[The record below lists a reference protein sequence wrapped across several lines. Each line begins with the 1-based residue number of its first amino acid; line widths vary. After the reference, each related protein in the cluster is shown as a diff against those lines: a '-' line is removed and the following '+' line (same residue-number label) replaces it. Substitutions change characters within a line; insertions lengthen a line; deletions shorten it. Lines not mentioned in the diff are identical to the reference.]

1 MPYEISVRTIS
12 RLRPSG
18 IYSCAG
24 LNFTKLLLFF
34 ALNLRSK
41 KRNKMKHLFL
51 FVLFAALVFR
61 ADAQEFSAI
70 PDSVWS
76 HGDTACRGNE
86 FYGFDTL
93 LTPPLLFAGSKVSL
107 DLDNLMDEY
116 GSQWLTLDV
125 IYDDK
130 EIENFDILFKKGEKH
145 KGPVFDLKKGKG
157 KNIGMIRLYKFG
169 PLMDVRVNKLEVVK
183 NGRAENMDDSKLGS
197 ASFRDGDFARFKVLR
212 VKYPVAKPPFFM
224 GVKAKKVTVTA
235 YSLPNKKHPEYK
247 KATLL
252 VNCIDTD
259 KEWRETFTF
268 ELSPQPAE
276 YTFEIPEGLETEYE
290 GYFMILMPVPNSADV
305 AIRKI
310 TMEE

>member
-1 MPYEISVRTIS
+1 MKQLFLIILLT
-12 RLRPSG
+12 
-18 IYSCAG
+18 AG
-24 LNFTKLLLFF
+24 L
-34 ALNLRSK
+34 
-41 KRNKMKHLFL
+41 
-51 FVLFAALVFR
+51 FR
-61 ADAQEFSAI
+61 AEAQDFSPI
-70 PDSVWS
+70 PDSLWS

-93 LTPPLLFAGSKVSL
+93 LTPPLLFAGSKVSVE
-107 DLDNLMDEY
+107 LDNLMDEA
-116 GSQWLTLDV
+116 GSQWLTLEV
-125 IYDDK
+125 VYDDK

-145 KGPVFDLKKGKG
+145 KGLVFDLKKGKG

-169 PLMDVRVNKLEVVK
+169 PLMDVRVEKLEVVK
-183 NGRAENMDDSKLGS
+183 TGRMENMEDSELGS
-197 ASFRDGDFARFKVLR
+197 ASFRDGKFARFGVLR
-212 VKYPVAKPPFFM
+212 VNYPVAKPPFFM

-268 ELSPQPAE
+268 ELSPQQAD
-276 YTFEIPEGLETEYE
+276 YTFEIPDGLETEFE
-290 GYFMILMPVPNSADV
+290 GYFMILMPAPNSADV

-310 TMEE
+310 IMEE